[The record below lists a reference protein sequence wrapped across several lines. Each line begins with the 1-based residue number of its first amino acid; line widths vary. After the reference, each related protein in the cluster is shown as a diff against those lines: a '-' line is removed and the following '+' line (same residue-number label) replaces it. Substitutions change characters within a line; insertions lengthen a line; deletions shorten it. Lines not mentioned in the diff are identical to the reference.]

1 MKYVPLS
8 TLDNPPD
15 RTYGK
20 TRDCRGCR
28 HWSELYAKQIG
39 RGPLN
44 CRCLNANSPEYC
56 KYMAPRDW
64 CKLEVRKGMFMNSL
78 IVDEFT
84 RNRTGVIFKVE
95 GKPRLRYMLKV
106 EREIF
111 SREIQV
117 SAYIG
122 TNHGRQASYWEWQQ
136 LPPQGWKKD
145 VLLMKVWPEWTPD
158 DFNANS

>member
-1 MKYVPLS
+1 MPSRLDEARSIAGASMQTVRNTANTWLRVIGATAGKMERMVLS
-8 TLDNPPD
+8 MTQKLDD
-15 RTYGK
+15 TI
-20 TRDCRGCR
+20 
-28 HWSELYAKQIG
+28 SKQAVKRRI
-39 RGPLN
+39 
-44 CRCLNANSPEYC
+44 
-56 KYMAPRDW
+56 
-64 CKLEVRKGMFMNSL
+64 KLEVRKGMFMNSL